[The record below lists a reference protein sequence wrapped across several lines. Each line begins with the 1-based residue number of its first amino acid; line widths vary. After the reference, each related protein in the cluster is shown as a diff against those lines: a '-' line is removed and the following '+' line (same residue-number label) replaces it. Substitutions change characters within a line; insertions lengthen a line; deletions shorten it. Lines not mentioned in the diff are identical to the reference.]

1 MKRLESYIEDKEQSI
16 DGRCYI
22 SFSDCMD
29 ALQSLCYDMMAEN
42 YNHVKIDR
50 NSAIDAKEYFE
61 EFRKAYKGTKRGLD
75 TEFSNFKKKHKDY
88 AVIAPMLF
96 DIYTMQD
103 IRRMAMSE
111 RGDWVPMLPNMQTYI
126 NQRRWEEEVG
136 EVAQCNGKKY
146 NDDFGDGV
154 YFMNGKKYYGNG
166 IEIPAS
172 SPKRPSSQ
180 YTYNHDTDSWYIE

>member
-1 MKRLESYIEDKEQSI
+1 MKQLEDYI
-16 DGRCYI
+16 DGNTVVIDGKSYVPL
-22 SFSDCMD
+22 SVCMD
-29 ALQSLCYDMMAEN
+29 ALEWISYDVRAECSAN
-42 YNHVKIDR
+42 I
-50 NSAIDAKEYFE
+50 NSSCDKVIDAREYFE
-61 EFRKAYKGTKRGLD
+61 EFRKVYKGTKRGLD

-103 IRRMAMSE
+103 IRRKAMSE

-136 EVAQCNGKKY
+136 EIVPCNEKKY

-154 YFMNGKKYYGNG
+154 YSMNGKKYYGNG
-166 IEIPAS
+166 IEIPES

-180 YTYNHDTDSWYIE
+180 YAYNHDANSWYIE